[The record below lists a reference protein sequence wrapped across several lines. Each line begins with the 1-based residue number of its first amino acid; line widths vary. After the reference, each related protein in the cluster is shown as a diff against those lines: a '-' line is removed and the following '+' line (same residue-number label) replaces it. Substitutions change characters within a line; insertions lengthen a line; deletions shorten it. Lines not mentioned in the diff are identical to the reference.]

1 MRRIENPQRISYRF
15 LHEAT
20 NPLSYRFL
28 REATG
33 YGELDHQKCY
43 PEGIVRSREMLPK
56 GTMALVWTC
65 KPDIN

>member
-33 YGELDHQKCY
+33 FSKKVDQVFPIEY
-43 PEGIVRSREMLPK
+43 VS
-56 GTMALVWTC
+56 
-65 KPDIN
+65 